1 MNDTITLHGR
11 ATKEDVTLG
20 DAIAAC
26 LPALGGRKTYALL
39 YSPRECKL
47 ALLEDGKLYDGRAE
61 ALSLAECYEACLFN
75 EQAEMRWL
83 HNGNAKG
90 RAALIADA
98 PIPDDC
104 TALSEDVSIVGRNLP
119 RILKTLPQTYLLWGE
134 GVAQDKTG
142 LRKGWSRLTTARIGR
157 LDVPVDGVREKQRV
171 LLHALE
177 YLAECDDYGN
187 VAVIEERLL
196 KLEVAR

>member
-11 ATKEDVTLG
+11 ATKEDVKLE

-47 ALLEDGKLYDGRAE
+47 ALLEDGKLYNGSGE
-61 ALSLAECYEACLFN
+61 ASQLGECYEARLFN

-83 HNGNAKG
+83 HNCNGKG
-90 RAALIADA
+90 RAALIADS
-98 PIPDDC
+98 PIPNGC
-104 TALSEDVSIVGRNLP
+104 AALSEDVSITGRDLP

-134 GVAQDKTG
+134 GVSQERAG

-157 LDVPVDGVREKQRV
+157 LDVPVDGVQEKQRV
-171 LLHALE
+171 FLCAKE
-177 YLAECDDYGN
+177 YMAECDEYGN

-196 KLEVAR
+196 KLEVA